1 MINRTRLIAVS
12 LTVIFILTL
21 AFPFSGIAAADNS
34 VQDPPCYEKIIE
46 RIAKE
51 KGISKEEAKAQFE
64 AKLAEIAKKKG
75 ITVEEL
81 KKQMAEGK
89 FPKGHRKPLDEA
101 KLEELAKKK
110 GITVEELKK
119 RKLEGKY
126 WKDYCGRSSEEK
138 AQQ

>member
-1 MINRTRLIAVS
+1 MINRTKLIAVS
-12 LTVIFILTL
+12 LTVIFTLTL
-21 AFPFSGIAAADNS
+21 AFPLLGMAATENS
-34 VQDPPCYEKIIE
+34 VQNPPCYDKIIE

-64 AKLAEIAKKKG
+64 AKLTEIAKKKG

-81 KKQMAEGK
+81 KKQMADGK
-89 FPKGHRKPLDEA
+89 FRKGHRKPLDEA
-101 KLEELAKKK
+101 KLKELAKKK

-119 RKLEGKY
+119 QLSEGKY
-126 WKDYCGRSSEEK
+126 WKDYCGRLSKEK